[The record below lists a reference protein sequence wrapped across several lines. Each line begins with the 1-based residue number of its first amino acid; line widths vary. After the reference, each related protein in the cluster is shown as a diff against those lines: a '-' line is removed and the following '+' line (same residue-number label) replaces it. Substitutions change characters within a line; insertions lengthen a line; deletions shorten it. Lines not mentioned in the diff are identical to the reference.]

1 MMISM
6 GRTEQR
12 KENILNDTDS
22 RLADV
27 IGDVEYTKTGNTG
40 GKAGAG

>member
-1 MMISM
+1 MMTSM

-12 KENILNDTDS
+12 KEKILNDTDS

-27 IGDVEYTKTGNTG
+27 MWNTPRQG
-40 GKAGAG
+40 TQEEKQVQDE